1 MGIQARVRGFIARLA
16 FEKNIRRLVICQN
29 LVRKYLAKKELK
41 ELKIEAMNTTGI
53 ETTTAPVSHPTCQ
66 VIQTPCA
73 LHKEVK
79 HGLEPKPMVPPTR
92 HQCSCRVCITQV
104 KPKVLPARYRWQICA
119 FKRTTYSS
127 ISERLGL
134 CNQRWCSCRLK
145 TPRIYPGR
153 FHNGARENQCPLGE
167 PVENKMLN
175 FVWRHLLL
183 MEE

>member
-16 FEKNIRRLVICQN
+16 FGKNIRRLVICQN

-79 HGLEPKPMVPPTR
+79 HGLEPKPMVPLTR
-92 HQCSCRVCITQV
+92 YQCSCRVCITLEV
-104 KPKVLPARYRWQICA
+104 GHFSLVFLKIFRNLLVYLLRV
-119 FKRTTYSS
+119 FLGFS
-127 ISERLGL
+127 IE
-134 CNQRWCSCRLK
+134 CS
-145 TPRIYPGR
+145 
-153 FHNGARENQCPLGE
+153 
-167 PVENKMLN
+167 
-175 FVWRHLLL
+175 
-183 MEE
+183 